1 MSIEDYS
8 YALERVILYATG
20 LELGTCWLG
29 GAFTRN
35 IVSEKLGLEDYEVLP
50 AISPIGYKEDRGL
63 VDKVIRWS
71 AGSRNRKP
79 WSELFFNQDFGS
91 SLSLNDASVYS
102 VGFEMVRIAP
112 SGSNGQPWRLN
123 LDGDSVHFYHDEKE
137 YSMFKQLDMGIAF
150 CHFDLAMKEKGIYG
164 ILSRESVSDSRY
176 VATWTKS

>member
-1 MSIEDYS
+1 M
-8 YALERVILYATG
+8 
-20 LELGTCWLG
+20 
-29 GAFTRN
+29 
-35 IVSEKLGLEDYEVLP
+35 
-50 AISPIGYKEDRGL
+50 
-63 VDKVIRWS
+63 
-71 AGSRNRKP
+71 
-79 WSELFFNQDFGS
+79 
-91 SLSLNDASVYS
+91 SLNDASVYS

-112 SGSNGQPWRLN
+112 SASNGQPWRLI